1 MENYIEYVV
10 QFLLGEQNIHLAD
23 KVGYATCSDAAV
35 VIIPSAF
42 FNQDV
47 YLTPASIPRLPLD
60 EIEGVPLLFGEGKV
74 MRNGG
79 QIIIYADII
88 ASAYFLITRYEEC
101 LNHQDRDQYGRLI
114 GKRSLPYRAGFMM
127 RPIVDEYGRL
137 LRGWLREAGNDAVEP
152 PALFQHLYLTHD
164 IDEIWQWDNLY
175 RAFRTFI
182 KRAICRKPN
191 IFESLKAWYS
201 YKANDKIYTFPW
213 IAELD
218 LETRRRIGAEKCTSV
233 YFVKGGGNS
242 AFDNA
247 YYKKI
252 RRTKNLVCYLKASGA
267 VFGIHTSMSA
277 GQQPREIL
285 QEIKRLEYILEEK
298 VTWNRNHYLCSREP
312 EDMEYLVAAGIT
324 DDFTMGYADV
334 AGFRLGTCRAVRWID
349 PLKKELTSLKL
360 HPLTVMEGTL
370 DAEQYM
376 NLNEKEAF
384 SVICKMLETTREY
397 HGEAVLLW
405 HNTAVAERD
414 DSYQRRLYKRTL
426 EVFDKKF
433 F

>member
-1 MENYIEYVV
+1 
-10 QFLLGEQNIHLAD
+10 
-23 KVGYATCSDAAV
+23 
-35 VIIPSAF
+35 
-42 FNQDV
+42 
-47 YLTPASIPRLPLD
+47 
-60 EIEGVPLLFGEGKV
+60 
-74 MRNGG
+74 
-79 QIIIYADII
+79 
-88 ASAYFLITRYEEC
+88 
-101 LNHQDRDQYGRLI
+101 
-114 GKRSLPYRAGFMM
+114 
-127 RPIVDEYGRL
+127 
-137 LRGWLREAGNDAVEP
+137 
-152 PALFQHLYLTHD
+152 
-164 IDEIWQWDNLY
+164 
-175 RAFRTFI
+175 
-182 KRAICRKPN
+182 
-191 IFESLKAWYS
+191 
-201 YKANDKIYTFPW
+201 
-213 IAELD
+213 
-218 LETRRRIGAEKCTSV
+218 
-233 YFVKGGGNS
+233 
-242 AFDNA
+242 
-247 YYKKI
+247 
-252 RRTKNLVCYLKASGA
+252 
-267 VFGIHTSMSA
+267 MSA

-360 HPLTVMEGTL
+360 HPLTVMEETL